1 MKFIKSV
8 SLISLLTLSISA
20 IAEAEKSLAE
30 CGFPL
35 AGEKFESNL
44 KELLDVTTTP
54 PEIPDYKCEVKKT
67 GYAIL
72 CRALESNRMVE
83 DEESPYAYEYEEELA
98 RLAKADFEKDGDDL
112 FVKKVNTYVTKC
124 AKNLVC
130 DTIKTNKKEI
140 SLLKVAVATGNL
152 DYFERAIKVYKYPI
166 ATIDEIDG
174 MNIMDFVY
182 EEKEFWTKN
191 SPGSNAE
198 KLALKMFEVVK
209 QSGGKFHKYSKLNST
224 LK

>member
-1 MKFIKSV
+1 MKFIMSV
-8 SLISLLTLSISA
+8 SLISLLTLSINVM
-20 IAEAEKSLAE
+20 AEADKSLAE

-44 KELLDVTTTP
+44 KELLDVSTTP
-54 PEIPDYKCEVKKT
+54 PEIPDYKCETKKT

-72 CRALESNRMVE
+72 CRALESNRTVE
-83 DEESPYAYEYEEELA
+83 SEESPYTYEYEEELA

-112 FVKKVNTYVTKC
+112 FVKKVNAYVTKC
-124 AKNLVC
+124 SKNLVC
-130 DTIKTNKKEI
+130 DTIRTSKKEI

-152 DYFERAIKVYKYPI
+152 DYFERAIKVYKYPLT
-166 ATIDEIDG
+166 TIDDLDS

-182 EEKEFWTKN
+182 EDLEYWKKNFPKSTEVEK
-191 SPGSNAE
+191 SQ
-198 KLALKMFEVVK
+198 KMFDAVK
-209 QSGGKFHKYSKLNST
+209 QAGGKFHKYSKLNST

>member
-8 SLISLLTLSISA
+8 SLISLLTLSINVM
-20 IAEAEKSLAE
+20 AEADKSLAE

-44 KELLDVTTTP
+44 KELLDVSTTP
-54 PEIPDYKCEVKKT
+54 PEIPDYKCEAKKT

-72 CRALESNRMVE
+72 CRALESNRTIDSE
-83 DEESPYAYEYEEELA
+83 DSPYTYEYEEELA

-112 FVKKVNTYVTKC
+112 FVKKVNAYVTKC
-124 AKNLVC
+124 SKNLVC
-130 DTIKTNKKEI
+130 DTIRTSKKEI

-152 DYFERAIKVYKYPI
+152 DYFERAIKVYKYPL
-166 ATIDEIDG
+166 ATIDDLDG
-174 MNIMDFVY
+174 MNIMDFLY

-198 KLALKMFEVVK
+198 KQCSKMFDIIK
-209 QSGGKFHKYSKLNST
+209 QAGGKFHKYSKLNST